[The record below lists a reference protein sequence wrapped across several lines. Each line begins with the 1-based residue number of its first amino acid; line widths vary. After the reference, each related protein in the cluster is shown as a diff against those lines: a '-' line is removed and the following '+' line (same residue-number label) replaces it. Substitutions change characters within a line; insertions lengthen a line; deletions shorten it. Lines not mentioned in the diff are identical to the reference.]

1 MRRYFL
7 LWAAVAAIVFGLSIT
22 AVAQRKAKLGK
33 VCGNPLA
40 MCKGRENFQAWDL
53 PFDTGKN
60 FVIANSEWFYGIV
73 LRSKKMKPEWGDCEH
88 PIFGETERLEI
99 QDMFPGKKVFALN
112 CVESGTNYYTGVTDQ
127 IAFIG
132 VYAGRTLAEA
142 NAFLRTVQ
150 ATKKFPGIRVRR
162 MQVGIN
168 GT

>member
-1 MRRYFL
+1 MRKGIFFFSVTAFMFL
-7 LWAAVAAIVFGLSIT
+7 CFSLT
-22 AVAQRKAKLGK
+22 ASAQKKAKLGK
-33 VCGNPLA
+33 VCGDPRA
-40 MCKGRENFQAWDL
+40 ACKGRENFQAWDL

-88 PIFGETERLEI
+88 PLFGETERLGV

-112 CVESGTNYYTGVTDQ
+112 CVESGTNYYTGVADQ
-127 IAFIG
+127 TAFIG

-142 NAFLRTVQ
+142 NAFLKTVQ

>member
-1 MRRYFL
+1 MRMRTYFF
-7 LWAAVAAIVFGLSIT
+7 LWSVVVAIVFGLSLT

-88 PIFGETERLEI
+88 PIFGEKERSEI
-99 QDMFPGKKVFALN
+99 QDMFPNNKVF
-112 CVESGTNYYTGVTDQ
+112 
-127 IAFIG
+127 
-132 VYAGRTLAEA
+132 
-142 NAFLRTVQ
+142 
-150 ATKKFPGIRVRR
+150 
-162 MQVGIN
+162 
-168 GT
+168 